1 MGLFIQIS
9 KGMAVLCIF
18 LRGLRRCTG
27 FCNSVCDRYK
37 LLTLPRSECTELFWH
52 PDWWSSCLCSGP
64 GQKQQKKKCANEL
77 KKCAGQGPKVS
88 RWMQP
93 RDRQDCEQYKTNGY
107 ERDKRNRR
115 INYLHVLVTFTL
127 RAKMNKNHSDAS
139 ANILQTLRALC
150 RSIGLLLW
158 SWPSARYNSPGFIRV
173 DYI

>member
-1 MGLFIQIS
+1 MGLFIQIL

-18 LRGLRRCTG
+18 FRGLGRLTG

-37 LLTLPRSECTELFWH
+37 LLTLPRWECTELFWH
-52 PDWWSSCLCSGP
+52 PDWWSSCLSSGP

-77 KKCAGQGPKVS
+77 KKCEGQGPKVS

-93 RDRQDCEQYKTNGY
+93 RDGPDFEQYKTNGY
-107 ERDKRNRR
+107 ERDKAQQQNK
-115 INYLHVLVTFTL
+115 FTACFGHL
-127 RAKMNKNHSDAS
+127 YPEGWDEQNHSDAS

-158 SWPSARYNSPGFIRV
+158 SWPSARYNSPGFICV